1 MPAVDRKSPQ
11 IDEEVL
17 FFQLFLL
24 GKQSGTAACQHPLL
38 THSALLW
45 LILQADI
52 NPNDEGGRG
61 FLILRILKL
70 YALGLRL
77 MPKQ

>member
-1 MPAVDRKSPQ
+1 MPTPSTHTFCPPLADSP
-11 IDEEVL
+11 EE
-17 FFQLFLL
+17 
-24 GKQSGTAACQHPLL
+24 
-38 THSALLW
+38 
-45 LILQADI
+45 LQADI